1 MAGVLPIQKFSVM
14 MYYLEPLAELNKTA
28 APVTSA
34 VQWTLEKPGFRPA
47 PE

>member
-1 MAGVLPIQKFSVM
+1 M

-34 VQWTLEKPGFRPA
+34 VQWTKKNLDSGLRRNDFEGLLQEGPY
-47 PE
+47 